1 MKVVAKQAGAEAA
14 GETEGARRATGV
26 FPGDAP
32 AAEPPAATA
41 EETEVVAKGTA
52 ATLHARV
59 RAADRAGGG
68 PLHDAGRDRR
78 VVAASASG
86 TTSPEAPGSTRG
98 TLARG

>member
-1 MKVVAKQAGAEAA
+1 MKVVAKQVGAEAA

-41 EETEVVAKGTA
+41 EETEAVGTA
-52 ATLHARV
+52 ATLHGRV
-59 RAADRAGGG
+59 QAADRAGGG
-68 PLHDAGRDRR
+68 ALHDAGRDRR
-78 VVAASASG
+78 VAAASASG
-86 TTSPEAPGSTRG
+86 TTSQEAPGSTRG